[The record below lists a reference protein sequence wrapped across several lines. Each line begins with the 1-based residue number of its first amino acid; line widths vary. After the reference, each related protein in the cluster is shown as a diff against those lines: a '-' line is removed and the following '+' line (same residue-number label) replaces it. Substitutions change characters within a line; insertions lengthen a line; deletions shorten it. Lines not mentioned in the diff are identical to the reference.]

1 MSSMRNAVQRR
12 NHKERAQPA
21 HREKWGL
28 LEKHKDYSLRA
39 KDYNEKKKRL
49 KILREKAAERNP
61 DEFSYSMLSSK
72 TDKHGRKIQDRG
84 NVSLSQDAVKLLK
97 TQDAGYIRTVIQQTR
112 RTREKMEQEYLLMN
126 GGSVKV
132 LGCENGAERGSHVI
146 FAENPE
152 EQRSL
157 GGVHGKGRTVSS
169 GNDQMEQSTR
179 KDFVHD
185 SLNSSDGTSPDSCQ
199 LMLKEAQAL
208 QALKQDRAV
217 RKLRKRGNEIRQS
230 KLSALKTREK
240 ELVATEEQLEHQRAR
255 MSSSIGGIN
264 KAGVK
269 WKIRE
274 RKR

>member
-21 HREKWGL
+21 HREKWGI
-28 LEKHKDYSLRA
+28 LEKHKDYALRA

-84 NVSLSQDAVKLLK
+84 NVSLGQDAVKLLK

-112 RTREKMEQEYLLMN
+112 RTREKMEQEYLLMS

-132 LGCENGAERGSHVI
+132 LGGEDGAEQGNHVV
-146 FAENPE
+146 FADNTE

-157 GGVHGKGRTVSS
+157 SARHSTGKTASS
-169 GNDQMEQSTR
+169 AKDRMDQPTR
-179 KDFVHD
+179 KDFNQD
-185 SLNSSDGTSPDSCQ
+185 SLDSSDKTPPDSRQ
-199 LMLKEAQAL
+199 LMLKKAQAL
-208 QALKQDRAV
+208 QALRQDRAV
-217 RKLRKRGNEIRQS
+217 RKLRKRDNETRQS
-230 KLSALKTREK
+230 KLSALRTREK
-240 ELVATEEQLEHQRAR
+240 ELLATEEQLEHQRAR

-269 WKIRE
+269 WKVRE